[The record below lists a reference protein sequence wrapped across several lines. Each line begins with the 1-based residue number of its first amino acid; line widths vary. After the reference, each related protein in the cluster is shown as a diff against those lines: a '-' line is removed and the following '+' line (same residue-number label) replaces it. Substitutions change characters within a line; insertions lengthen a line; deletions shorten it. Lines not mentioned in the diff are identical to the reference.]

1 MYENIYFCK
10 IFMFRCDELINGMLL
25 PTLKVTAASTQSR
38 VVLEAIKLKNNKV
51 DLHIYKYYVNLNEK

>member
-1 MYENIYFCK
+1 
-10 IFMFRCDELINGMLL
+10 MFRCDELINGMLL